1 MTIVPLPIGPIV
13 TSWLV
18 SETWWVRAGILLL
31 AVNAVFVLFGKRA
44 RSRQDR
50 VTDRLLAIAVVAIGI
65 GIGLRWQQSGQ
76 GPFLTL
82 YEILVSNVFSLG
94 LFVLLAIR
102 IAPAARGSLQFA
114 LPLLALLGI
123 WAMSIPNEVVPLPPT
138 FDNPWLWVHVLAGK
152 LFLGAAL
159 VATGLSVRLL
169 LRAGRNAGAASAQN
183 EDNLDVRV
191 WRFAA
196 LAFLFDSAMLV
207 AGAAWA
213 RDAWG
218 RYWAWDPLETWALLT
233 WLALA
238 LVLHAR
244 VGLNLPRW
252 SGWVG
257 MCLVFVLAFLTF
269 FGVPFLSMA
278 AHKGVM

>member
-1 MTIVPLPIGPIV
+1 VTTDPLPLGATV

-18 SETWWVRAGILLL
+18 SEAGWVRGGILLL
-31 AVNAVFVLFGKRA
+31 AADAAFVLFGFRA
-44 RSRQDR
+44 QRRLGR
-50 VTDRLLAIAVVAIGI
+50 VTDSLLVIAVAAIGI
-65 GIGLRWQQSGQ
+65 GLGLRWQQSGQ

-94 LFVLLAIR
+94 LFILIAIR
-102 IAPAARGSLQFA
+102 ISPVARRSLPFA
-114 LPLLALLGI
+114 LPLIAFLGI
-123 WAMSIPNEVVPLPPT
+123 WAMSVPNEVTPLPPT
-138 FDNPWLWVHVLAGK
+138 FDNPWLWAHVLAGK
-152 LFLGAAL
+152 LFLGSAL

-169 LRAGRNAGAASAQN
+169 LRARGEAGAASARN
-183 EDNLDVRV
+183 DDSLDTQV

-244 VGLNLPRW
+244 VGLNIPRW
-252 SGWVG
+252 LGWLG
-257 MCLVFVLAFLTF
+257 MCLVFALAFLTF
-269 FGVPFLSMA
+269 FGVPFLSVA
-278 AHKGVM
+278 AHKGVI

>member
-1 MTIVPLPIGPIV
+1 M

-18 SETWWVRAGILLL
+18 SETGWVRAGFLLL
-31 AVNAVFVLFGKRA
+31 TASAALSLFKIRA
-44 RSRQDR
+44 QSRGDH
-50 VTDRLLAIAVVAIGI
+50 VTDGLLAIAVVAIGI

-94 LFVLLAIR
+94 LFILLAIR
-102 IAPAARGSLQFA
+102 MSPAARSSLPFA
-114 LPLLALLGI
+114 LPLLALLAS
-123 WAMSIPNEVVPLPPT
+123 WAMFVPNEITPLPPT
-138 FDNPWLWVHVLAGK
+138 FDNPWLWAHVLAGK
-152 LFLGAAL
+152 LFLGSAL
-159 VATGLSVRLL
+159 IATGLSVRLL
-169 LRAGRNAGAASAQN
+169 VRAGRNANVRSGQNDDILDAQ
-183 EDNLDVRV
+183 V

-213 RDAWG
+213 HDAWG

-233 WLALA
+233 WLTLA

-244 VGLNLPRW
+244 LGLNLLSW
-252 SGWVG
+252 SGWLG
-257 MCLVFVLAFLTF
+257 MCLVFAIAFLTF
-269 FGVPFLSMA
+269 FGVPFLSIA

>member
-1 MTIVPLPIGPIV
+1 MNV
-13 TSWLV
+13 WLA
-18 SETWWVRAGILLL
+18 SETGWARIGIFLLIASAVSVTGLGGKWRRGYMADGLL
-31 AVNAVFVLFGKRA
+31 AMSVA
-44 RSRQDR
+44 
-50 VTDRLLAIAVVAIGI
+50 AIAV

-82 YEILVSNVFSLG
+82 YEILLSNLFSLG
-94 LFVLLAIR
+94 LFLLISMR
-102 IAPAARGSLQFA
+102 TVPSARSALPVA
-114 LPLLALLGI
+114 LPLLALLGV
-123 WAMSIPNEVVPLPPT
+123 WTLFVPADVTPLPPT
-138 FDNPWLWVHVLAGK
+138 FDNPWLWAHVLAGK

-159 VATGLSVRLL
+159 VATALSVRLL
-169 LRAGRNAGAASAQN
+169 ATAGRAQAAASTPSTEILDAQ
-183 EDNLDVRV
+183 V

-196 LAFLFDSAMLV
+196 LAFVFDSAMLV

-233 WLALA
+233 WLALG

-244 VGLNLPRW
+244 VGFRLPPW
-252 SGWVG
+252 LGWAG

-269 FGVPFLSMA
+269 FGVPFLSIA
-278 AHKGVM
+278 PHKGVIS

>member
-1 MTIVPLPIGPIV
+1 MSELTV
-13 TSWLV
+13 TLSLV
-18 SETWWVRAGILLL
+18 SETVWIRIGIFLLIANAVVVLGFGAQWRRAHLSDGLL
-31 AVNAVFVLFGKRA
+31 AMSVAV
-44 RSRQDR
+44 
-50 VTDRLLAIAVVAIGI
+50 IGI

-76 GPFLTL
+76 GPFLTM
-82 YEILVSNVFSLG
+82 YEILLSNLFSLG
-94 LFVLLAIR
+94 LFLLLAIR
-102 IAPAARGSLQFA
+102 IVPAARSAVTIA

-123 WAMSIPNEVVPLPPT
+123 WALFVPTEVTPLPPT
-138 FDNPWLWVHVLAGK
+138 FDNPWLWAHVLAGK

-159 VATGLSVRLL
+159 VATALSVRLL
-169 LRAGRNAGAASAQN
+169 GCARGEQDASSTRSS
-183 EDNLDVRV
+183 EILDTQV

-196 LAFLFDSAMLV
+196 LAFVFDSAMLV

-233 WLALA
+233 WLTLG

-244 VGLNLPRW
+244 VSFRLPRW
-252 SGWVG
+252 YGWIG

-269 FGVPFLSMA
+269 FGVPFMSIA
-278 AHKGVM
+278 PHKGVIS

>member
-1 MTIVPLPIGPIV
+1 M

-18 SETWWVRAGILLL
+18 SETGWVHAGTLLL
-31 AVNAVFVLFGKRA
+31 AADAAFVLLGVHA
-44 RSRQDR
+44 RNRRDR
-50 VTDRLLAIAVVAIGI
+50 VTDTLLATAVAAIGI
-65 GIGLRWQQSGQ
+65 GICLRWQQSGQ

-94 LFVLLAIR
+94 LFILLAIR
-102 IAPAARGSLQFA
+102 ITPAARSSLPFA
-114 LPLLALLGI
+114 LPLLAFLGI
-123 WAMSIPNEVVPLPPT
+123 WAMSVPNEVTPLPPT
-138 FDNPWLWVHVLAGK
+138 FDNPWLWAHVLAGK
-152 LFLGAAL
+152 LFLGSAL
-159 VATGLSVRLL
+159 VATGLSVCLL
-169 LRAGRNAGAASAQN
+169 VRAGRNVGTHSGQSDDILDAQ
-183 EDNLDVRV
+183 V

-252 SGWVG
+252 TGWIGMSG
-257 MCLVFVLAFLTF
+257 VFVLAFLTF
-269 FGVPFLSMA
+269 FGVPFLSIA
-278 AHKGVM
+278 AHKGVI

>member
-1 MTIVPLPIGPIV
+1 V

-94 LFVLLAIR
+94 LFVLLA
-102 IAPAARGSLQFA
+102 
-114 LPLLALLGI
+114 
-123 WAMSIPNEVVPLPPT
+123 LPPT

-183 EDNLDVRV
+183 ADNLDVRV

>member
-1 MTIVPLPIGPIV
+1 MTL
-13 TSWLV
+13 WLA
-18 SETWWVRAGILLL
+18 SETGWVRVGILLL
-31 AVNAVFVLFGKRA
+31 VASAAVVVLGFGA
-44 RSRQDR
+44 RWRR
-50 VTDRLLAIAVVAIGI
+50 VHISDVLLAMSVAAIGI

-82 YEILVSNVFSLG
+82 YEILVSNLFSLG

-102 IAPAARGSLQFA
+102 IVPAARPALSVA
-114 LPLLALLGI
+114 LPMLALLGI
-123 WAMSIPNEVVPLPPT
+123 WATFVPTEVTPLPPT
-138 FDNPWLWVHVLAGK
+138 FDNPWLWAHVLAGK

-159 VATGLSVRLL
+159 VATALSVRLL
-169 LRAGRNAGAASAQN
+169 GCARGKQDVASARTT
-183 EDNLDVRV
+183 EILDAQV

-196 LAFLFDSAMLV
+196 LAFVFDSAMLV

-233 WLALA
+233 WLALG

-244 VGLNLPRW
+244 IVLRLPRW
-252 SGWVG
+252 PAWIG
-257 MCLVFVLAFLTF
+257 MCVVFVLAFLTF
-269 FGVPFLSMA
+269 FGVPFLSLA
-278 AHKGVM
+278 PHKGII